1 MNERRAALAIIAS
14 ILLAAFALPW
24 GGYRMLNH
32 DWHLRLL
39 PKSLGVTRVLYV
51 EEKAWGFGGPG
62 DNETGVIVY
71 ELPAEAARR
80 IEADGL
86 SYLSSLEHRYPWS
99 ATPLQGDDDWLL
111 HDGLNEA
118 RPLGYRPRL
127 ADFLDRY
134 GFSIPIE
141 PRVLALADEALN
153 TSGAYY
159 ASARGGG
166 LLIVAP
172 RARRVVLAYAG

>member
-1 MNERRAALAIIAS
+1 MSQKHAALAIVTAM
-14 ILLAAFALPW
+14 LLAAFALPW
-24 GGYRMLNH
+24 AGYRMLKH

-39 PKSLGVTRVLYV
+39 PKSLGVTRVLHV

-80 IEADGL
+80 VEAGGVT
-86 SYLSSLEHRYPWS
+86 YLSSLEHSYPWS
-99 ATPLQGDDDWLL
+99 PTPIQGDDDWLR
-111 HDGLNEA
+111 HDGLNDP
-118 RPLGYRPRL
+118 RPQGYRPRL

-141 PRVLALADEALN
+141 DSVLALADEALN
-153 TSGAYY
+153 TPGAYY